1 MHYAPLL
8 RPVPAEIEA
17 HFDAFRCMH
26 SYRTTD
32 RIGIGRLNISSGLK
46 NLLQF
51 GPKWGRTRFKEVRTA
66 RYTGTAA

>member
-17 HFDAFRCMH
+17 HFG
-26 SYRTTD
+26 T
-32 RIGIGRLNISSGLK
+32 GRLNISSGLK
-46 NLLQF
+46 NVLQF